1 MSALPLQRWC
11 FAELSDLIRDA
22 ALASRPWTR
31 NMFNLEFADLVLA
44 ELID

>member
-1 MSALPLQRWC
+1 MALPRGC
-11 FAELSDLIRDA
+11 FDVLSDLIRLA

-31 NMFNLEFADLVLA
+31 SGFNLEFADLVLA

>member
-1 MSALPLQRWC
+1 MALPRWC
-11 FAELSDLIRDA
+11 FNVLSDLIRLA

-31 NMFNLEFADLVLA
+31 SGFNLEFADLVLA